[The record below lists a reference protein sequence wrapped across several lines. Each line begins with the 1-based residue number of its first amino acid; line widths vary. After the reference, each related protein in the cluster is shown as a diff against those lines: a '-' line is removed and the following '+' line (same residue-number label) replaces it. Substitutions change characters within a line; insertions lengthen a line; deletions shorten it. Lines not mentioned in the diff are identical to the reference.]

1 MLGDGTLLL
10 SDETNKHYYDTEPWQ
25 QKVAIWRSEDKGLTW
40 DEGTVASDSATDG
53 GGYARTHGLSATME
67 LLPCLSSLRKSRSV
81 LAEKCLPALS
91 PALFSTSSQLTCSVK
106 LIP

>member
-53 GGYARTHGLSATME
+53 GGYARTTDWSTGFIS
-67 LLPCLSSLRKSRSV
+67 CLSIILEESRRF
-81 LAEKCLPALS
+81 LG
-91 PALFSTSSQLTCSVK
+91 
-106 LIP
+106 

>member
-25 QKVAIWRSEDKGLTW
+25 QKVAIWRSEDNGATW

-53 GGYARTHGLSATME
+53 GGYARTHGLSATMNPCHVCCHLE
-67 LLPCLSSLRKSRSV
+67 HSARCLGCKVFACSFACSFWLPKY
-81 LAEKCLPALS
+81 
-91 PALFSTSSQLTCSVK
+91 
-106 LIP
+106 

>member
-25 QKVAIWRSEDKGLTW
+25 QKVAIWRSDDNGATW
-40 DEGTVASDSATDG
+40 DEETVASDSATDG

-67 LLPCLSSLRKSRSV
+67 LLPCLSSSEV
-81 LAEKCLPALS
+81 E
-91 PALFSTSSQLTCSVK
+91 
-106 LIP
+106 